1 MKTNDV
7 RSRPLLATL
16 SVVACSIVSL
26 QTFGETGHHS
36 AHIHG
41 VAELTLALEGTRLE
55 IEFNSPALSVLGF
68 EHKVSSSTQ
77 LEAVE
82 NARASLRDTASLF
95 EFVGTSCAL
104 QSVTVDMSS
113 VLDSKSDHDASG
125 GEHKSHDSEKSHSD
139 VNAHYDYKCADHEQ
153 LQSVRIGKTALPFDL
168 QKINALW
175 VLENAQGS
183 TVLSTSNQVIQLN

>member
-7 RSRPLLATL
+7 RSIPLLAPL
-16 SVVACSIVSL
+16 SVVACSLVPL
-26 QTFGETGHHS
+26 QTFGESGHHS

-55 IEFNSPALSVLGF
+55 IEFNSPALGVLGF

-82 NARASLRDTASLF
+82 NARASLRDAASLF
-95 EFVGTSCAL
+95 EFAGTSCAL

-113 VLDSKSDHDASG
+113 VLESKSDHDARRD
-125 GEHKSHDSEKSHSD
+125 EHKSHDSGTSHSD
-139 VNAHYDYKCADHEQ
+139 VNAHYDYKCADGEQ
-153 LQSVRIGKTALPFDL
+153 LQSVRVGKKALPFDL
-168 QKINALW
+168 QKIKALW
-175 VLENAQGS
+175 VLENTQGS
-183 TVLSTSNQVIQLN
+183 TVLSTSNQVILLN